1 MSILPAVL
9 AIALV
14 TAALRLL
21 PVMLLGKGG
30 KPLPPAAV
38 YLSRVMPPAIIGF
51 LVVYALRGT
60 GVLSPPHGLPEAA
73 GVAVAALLQYWKR
86 NTLLSVFAATACYMA
101 LIRLL

>member
-1 MSILPAVL
+1 MPRPAITASRITSLELV

-51 LVVYALRGT
+51 
-60 GVLSPPHGLPEAA
+60 
-73 GVAVAALLQYWKR
+73 K
-86 NTLLSVFAATACYMA
+86 
-101 LIRLL
+101 